1 MNGKESSRDQ
11 QARKRRQERIVI
23 RDLSPKEKRL
33 AQVFKVLAA
42 ILSALYLLHLAW
54 PR

>member
-33 AQVFKVLAA
+33 AQVLKVLAA
-42 ILSALYLLHLAW
+42 ILAVVYLAYLAW